1 MEPNLPLAGAFSG
14 LAMNPPEN
22 LGIDR
27 FYDYPDDHMNG
38 YANMEDQWWPK
49 PEYGMWR
56 QRKVSIERDP
66 WLFEHNGGWD
76 DYFENE
82 NQPMPARVPY
92 TSEELQVSGIVG
104 A

>member
-1 MEPNLPLAGAFSG
+1 MVA
-14 LAMNPPEN
+14 
-22 LGIDR
+22 
-27 FYDYPDDHMNG
+27 
-38 YANMEDQWWPK
+38 K

-66 WLFEHNGGWD
+66 WLFEHNGGWN

-92 TSEELQVSGIVG
+92 TSEELQVSELLGREG
-104 A
+104 